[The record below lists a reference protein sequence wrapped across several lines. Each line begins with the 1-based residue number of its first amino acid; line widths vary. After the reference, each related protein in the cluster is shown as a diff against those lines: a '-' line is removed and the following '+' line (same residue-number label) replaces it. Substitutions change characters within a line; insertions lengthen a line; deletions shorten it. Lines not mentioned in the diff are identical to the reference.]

1 MVPWAVLDTNVLVS
15 GLLTP
20 AGPSARLMD
29 LAQRG
34 ELVLVYDDRMLH
46 EYADVL
52 HRSRFGFSSSAV
64 ATFLEFIEMEGQ
76 HVVARP
82 FPPMG
87 IDPSDQPFLE
97 AAISAEADL
106 LVTGNRKHYP
116 LHPPAGLKIVTPAD
130 AMKRLV

>member
-1 MVPWAVLDTNVLVS
+1 MLVS

-20 AGPSARLMD
+20 AGSSARLID

-34 ELVLVYDDRMLH
+34 EIVLVYDDRMFQ
-46 EYADVL
+46 EYTDVL
-52 HRSRFGFSSSAV
+52 HRPRFGFSSSAV
-64 ATFLEFIEMEGQ
+64 EVFLEFLEAEGQ

-82 FPPMG
+82 LPAMG
-87 IDPSDQPFLE
+87 VDPSDQPFLE

-116 LHPPAGLKIVTPAD
+116 RHPPAGVKIVTPAE
-130 AMKRLV
+130 AVKRLV